1 MRARSR
7 ARTAAAYRAGSV
19 PDGDVVGVQL
29 VELFVPAGLHAHA
42 AATAVEQVGAAVGLR
57 ASGRSDE
64 TTLRDA
70 DADADADAE
79 KVLPDL
85 LDTELL
91 VKLVRG
97 EDQ

>member
-1 MRARSR
+1 MLFRSLQRAT
-7 ARTAAAYRAGSV
+7 TAAAAAV
-19 PDGDVVGVQL
+19 LIGDTPAD
-29 VELFVPAGLHAHA
+29 VEGAHA
-42 AATAVEQVGAAVGLR
+42 NGVRVIAV

-64 TTLRDA
+64 MTLRDA
-70 DADADADAE
+70 GAE
-79 KVLPDL
+79 TVLPDL

>member
-1 MRARSR
+1 M
-7 ARTAAAYRAGSV
+7 
-19 PDGDVVGVQL
+19 QL
-29 VELFVPAGLHAHA
+29 VELFVPAGLHTHA

-70 DADADADAE
+70 GA
-79 KVLPDL
+79 KTVLPDL